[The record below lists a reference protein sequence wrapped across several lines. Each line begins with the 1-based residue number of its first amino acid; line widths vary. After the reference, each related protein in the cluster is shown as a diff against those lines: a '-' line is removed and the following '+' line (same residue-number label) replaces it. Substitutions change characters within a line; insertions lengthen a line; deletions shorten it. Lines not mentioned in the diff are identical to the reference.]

1 MSKLKAIWTLVTSQL
16 ADLWNRSKVFLLA
29 IAALILTL
37 EWEKIKETVLVYLGQ
52 KEIKSDQKQ
61 DSTLAATEKK
71 DSDTADALVQQAQQL
86 QQQAPPVTADWYK
99 DQK

>member
-1 MSKLKAIWTLVTSQL
+1 MSKLKALWTLVTSQL

-61 DSTLAATEKK
+61 DATLAATEKK
-71 DSDTADALVQQAQQL
+71 DSDAADALVQQAQL
-86 QQQAPPVTADWYK
+86 LPTQQKPIADDWN
-99 DQK
+99 QK